1 MAQWKKKVGSQQ
13 MRYQFD
19 VELHDV
25 SIKIPYEVTVQIIW
39 KKDNKRLESKANPI
53 LGKDGVCTC
62 SFQAEKLSMISS
74 LYKDKKGGF
83 IEKNSQLVIKI
94 TKGGKSKSVG

>member
-1 MAQWKKKVGSQQ
+1 

-39 KKDNKRLESKANPI
+39 KKDNKRLESKSNPI
-53 LGKDGVCTC
+53 LGKDGGTTC
-62 SFQAEKLSMISS
+62 SFNNEKLSMISS
-74 LYKDKKGGF
+74 LYKDKKGAF
-83 IEKNSQLVIKI
+83 MEKNS
-94 TKGGKSKSVG
+94 